1 MIAPRPRFFF
11 DLVDPLSYLVDRELN
26 ALEARSGTRIERVPL
41 ELRPPPAPLIDP
53 DDPAWRKRWERAR
66 SLVADV
72 ELREPP
78 LVPWTRKAMELVLHG
93 RELGR
98 EDDVRRA
105 LFAAGIEEGR
115 DLGRVDVLV
124 DVARELGLDHSRA
137 KAVLDVD
144 RHSEAVRAARTDA
157 AELGVAEP
165 PALVAGGRVLRG
177 FHNRDALDTFLQHRG
192 G

>member
-11 DLVDPLSYLVDRELN
+11 DLVDPLSYLVERELDTLD
-26 ALEARSGTRIERVPL
+26 AGGRVDRVPL

-53 DDPAWRKRWERAR
+53 DDPAWRDRWTTAVAAAR
-66 SLVADV
+66 GV
-72 ELREPP
+72 ELRAPS
-78 LVPWTRKAMELVLHG
+78 LVPWTRKALELVLHA

-105 LFAAGIEEGR
+105 LFVAGLEEGR

-124 DVARELGLDHSRA
+124 EIARDLGLDHSRA

-144 RHSEAVRAARTDA
+144 RHAEAVRAARVEA
-157 AELGVAEP
+157 AHLGVAEP
-165 PALVAGGRVLRG
+165 PALVAGGHVLRG
-177 FHNRDALDTFLQHRG
+177 FHNRDALDTFLQERG